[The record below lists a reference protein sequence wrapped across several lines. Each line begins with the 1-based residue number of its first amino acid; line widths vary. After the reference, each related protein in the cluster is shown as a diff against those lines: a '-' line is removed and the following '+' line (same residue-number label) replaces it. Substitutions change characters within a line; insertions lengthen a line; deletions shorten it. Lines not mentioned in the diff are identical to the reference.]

1 MNILLVNDDGVN
13 SSAVQLLA
21 KKLGRDHR
29 VIAVLPDGNRS
40 AVGHGI
46 TMSVPILVKEITME
60 GCEKAYAISGKPADC
75 TRLGVAPLM
84 GDHMPID
91 LVVSGPNIGCNLSFD
106 ILYSGTASGALEG
119 AMWDKKAIAVSA
131 PTHADF
137 DVVTDIFVDLLAQL
151 DVEKDIHKM
160 LNINIPALPRE
171 EIKGVK
177 WVRQGSFHQW
187 TDRYEH
193 RVSPFGVDYYWIDG
207 TESQIPPA
215 ETDSFAMQEGY
226 ISVTP
231 LSFDLTDEH
240 APQKELKL

>member
-1 MNILLVNDDGVN
+1 
-13 SSAVQLLA
+13 
-21 KKLGRDHR
+21 
-29 VIAVLPDGNRS
+29 
-40 AVGHGI
+40 
-46 TMSVPILVKEITME
+46 
-60 GCEKAYAISGKPADC
+60 
-75 TRLGVAPLM
+75 
-84 GDHMPID
+84 
-91 LVVSGPNIGCNLSFD
+91 
-106 ILYSGTASGALEG
+106 
-119 AMWDKKAIAVSA
+119 
-131 PTHADF
+131 
-137 DVVTDIFVDLLAQL
+137 
-151 DVEKDIHKM
+151 M